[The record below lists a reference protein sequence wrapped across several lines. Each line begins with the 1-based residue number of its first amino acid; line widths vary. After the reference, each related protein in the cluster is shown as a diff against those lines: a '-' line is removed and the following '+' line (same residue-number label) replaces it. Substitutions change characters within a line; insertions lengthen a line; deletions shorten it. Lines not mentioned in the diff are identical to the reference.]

1 MVSLGL
7 RSRISVKG
15 PTWWHESIFSYAS
28 RFVVLL
34 PCSPFSLRSLSPCL
48 PLLPLHA
55 VFPLPFHPRL
65 HRFSPRFGSYGA
77 LTDIDDMS
85 RISGS
90 LTSSHLTSGQTGT
103 LLGGSSSTTTTTTIS
118 SSSSKSFSRTTTDHR
133 ALRQQQQQQQQ
144 PKRGQHTSLLR
155 SIRTHGS
162 PKALTGADAIAAAAM
177 VRAQGDVAKEAL
189 AALER
194 SSPKEEDGDGWRGEG
209 GPPRRTSTFG
219 GGQSRVK
226 IREV

>member
-1 MVSLGL
+1 MAQCGVMNLSFL
-7 RSRISVKG
+7 RFSV
-15 PTWWHESIFSYAS
+15 
-28 RFVVLL
+28 RFLTPLLSVL
-34 PCSPFSLRSLSPCL
+34 SPFSLRSPSPSF
-48 PLLPLHA
+48 PLL
-55 VFPLPFHPRL
+55 PRL

-90 LTSSHLTSGQTGT
+90 LTSGHLTSGQTGT
-103 LLGGSSSTTTTTTIS
+103 LPDSSSSS
-118 SSSSKSFSRTTTDHR
+118 SSSSKNTTDHR

-177 VRAQGDVAKEAL
+177 VRAQEEVAKEAL

-194 SSPKEEDGDGWRGEG
+194 SSPKDEEGDGWRGEG

-219 GGQSRVK
+219 GGQSRVVVRTIPWTK
-226 IREV
+226 VRGQGS

>member
-1 MVSLGL
+1 MWCHESLFLTLLGSFSYSLAL
-7 RSRISVKG
+7 RSLSV
-15 PTWWHESIFSYAS
+15 
-28 RFVVLL
+28 L
-34 PCSPFSLRSLSPCL
+34 SPFSLRSPSPSF
-48 PLLPLHA
+48 PLL
-55 VFPLPFHPRL
+55 PRL

-103 LLGGSSSTTTTTTIS
+103 LPDSSS
-118 SSSSKSFSRTTTDHR
+118 SSSSKNSSTNTTDHR

-177 VRAQGDVAKEAL
+177 VRAQEEVAKEAL

-194 SSPKEEDGDGWRGEG
+194 SSPKDEDGDGWRGEG

-219 GGQSRVK
+219 GGQSRVVVRTIPWTK
-226 IREV
+226 VRGQGS